1 MSDFDS
7 PGVAVESPPKR
18 RPATSRF
25 SGLGDRIAR
34 TFAGVDRANGEGE
47 TQPWTAVDDADY
59 PVAAGAA
66 WEELQPPF
74 PVVRRGYDPAA
85 VDEYINGLEQ
95 EIDELR
101 AHRTGQAAVAQEI
114 DRIGEQT
121 AAILRVAHEK
131 AQDVTREAQAQADK
145 CVADAAANALAI
157 TENANRRLRD
167 LDAETDAIWQERAR
181 LIDDVRNVAT
191 ALVSLAEDAAER
203 YPGESEQAQRPAAA
217 AEPAAEAP
225 AEAGAGEKQSA
236 GEDEKPK

>member
-131 AQDVTREAQAQADK
+131 AQ
-145 CVADAAANALAI
+145 
-157 TENANRRLRD
+157 
-167 LDAETDAIWQERAR
+167 
-181 LIDDVRNVAT
+181 
-191 ALVSLAEDAAER
+191 VSLAEDAAER